1 MENLIS
7 KIHALFDDGH
17 DDELDD
23 SDEEAPFDLDDELD

>member
-17 DDELDD
+17 DELDD